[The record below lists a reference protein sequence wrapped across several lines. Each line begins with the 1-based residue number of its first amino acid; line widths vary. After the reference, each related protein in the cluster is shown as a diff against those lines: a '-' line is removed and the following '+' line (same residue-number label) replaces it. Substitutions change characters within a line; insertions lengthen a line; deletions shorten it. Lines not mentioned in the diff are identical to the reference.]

1 MASILSDNININPT
15 IAESQTVVTVVLMAT
30 AAYENL
36 YTANWPAYI
45 KRMLFDTTK
54 KHPTI
59 KEFQKYVH
67 DIEYYLRGQ
76 ILDLHVDNISEELC
90 AYIGSIFTDV
100 HLVDKTLTGRNIY
113 YFENNGQLILIVAFN
128 CPGGPIG

>member
-36 YTANWPAYI
+36 YTANWPDHI
-45 KRMLFDTTK
+45 KRMLFDTTE

-59 KEFQKYVH
+59 KEFREYTRN
-67 DIEYYLRGQ
+67 IEDYIRGQ
-76 ILDLHVDNISEELC
+76 ILNLHVDNISEELC
-90 AYIGSIFTDV
+90 AYIGSIFTGV
-100 HLVDKTLTGRNIY
+100 HLVDETLTGRDIY
-113 YFENNGQLILIVAFN
+113 YFDNNGQLILIVAFN
-128 CPGGPIG
+128 CPGGSIG